1 MLRRFLSYYKPHR
14 NLLILDLSAAVLS
27 AVLSVL
33 LPYLTRGLLKVH
45 IPAKD
50 LYNIFRTFFLMA
62 GMISILIVMR
72 FIRVRWGHILGVR
85 MEYDMREDIF
95 RHIQKLSFT
104 YFDNTKTGHIMSRI
118 SNDLNMIA
126 EVAHHAPEDLLISFS
141 IITGAFGFM
150 FSFNATLAIIT
161 FIPIPLMLAWGW
173 SYGHRMKEGF
183 RQVRRKIADINSTV
197 ENSVQG
203 IREVKSYAQ
212 EELEIA
218 KFTTSNIS
226 FKMAKEKMYALMSY
240 FFSGMQFLRE
250 FYYLTV
256 IAGGVWL
263 IYQGKI
269 EVSDLLAFILY
280 VSIILP
286 PIDRLINFI
295 EQFQQGTASF
305 ERFVEIMEIAP
316 DIKDKR
322 GAYSLKSVKGEIA
335 IRNMSFKYST
345 SPDWIVRDIDV
356 HIATGDK
363 IAIVGE
369 SGAGKSTIVSLIPR
383 FYECQ
388 RGDISIDGHNVHDLK
403 QKFLRENI
411 GLVQQNVFLFDG
423 TIRENI
429 MYGDPDATNEQLLQ
443 AAETAN
449 IAAFIRSLPDGFDTE
464 VGERGVKLSGGQK
477 QRISIARVFLK
488 DPPILIFDEA
498 TSSLD
503 SESETLIQDAMLRL
517 SENRTTIIIA
527 HRLSTVRHVDKIYVI
542 KEGRIVETGRHEE
555 LIRNG
560 GYYNNLYSLN
570 LL

>member
-1 MLRRFLSYYKPHR
+1 LLRRFLSYYKPHR
-14 NLLILDLSAAVLS
+14 SLLILDLSAAVLS
-27 AVLSVL
+27 AGLSVL

-45 IPAKD
+45 IPARD
-50 LYNIFRTFFLMA
+50 LYSIIRTLLLMA
-62 GMISILIVMR
+62 AMIMLLIVMR

-85 MEYDMREDIF
+85 MEYDMRDDIF

-141 IITGAFGFM
+141 IIMGAFAFM
-150 FSFNATLAIIT
+150 FFFNVSLALLT
-161 FIPIPLMLAWGW
+161 FIPLPLMLAWGW
-173 SYGHRMKEGF
+173 SYGQRMKEGF
-183 RQVRRKIADINSTV
+183 RQVRRRIADINSTV

-218 KFTTSNIS
+218 KFTSSNTS
-226 FKMAKEKMYALMSY
+226 FKKAKERMYALMSY

-263 IYQGKI
+263 IYRGKI
-269 EVSDLLAFILY
+269 EGPDLLAFILY

-286 PIDRLINFI
+286 PIDRLVNFI

-305 ERFVEIMEIAP
+305 ERFIEIMQIEP
-316 DIKDKR
+316 DIQDKR
-322 GAYSLKSVKGEIA
+322 GAYSLDRVDGEIS
-335 IRNMSFKYST
+335 IQNMSFRYT
-345 SPDWIVRDIDV
+345 SSSDWVVKDIDL
-356 HIATGDK
+356 HIESGQK
-363 IAIVGE
+363 VAIVGE

-388 RGDISIDGHNVHDLK
+388 RGVISIDGHNVHDLK
-403 QKFLRENI
+403 QRFLRENI

-429 MYGDPDATNEQLLQ
+429 MYGNPDATNEQLIQ
-443 AAETAN
+443 AAEMAN
-449 IAAFIRSLPDGFDTE
+449 IASFIRSLPDGFDTE

-503 SESETLIQDAMLRL
+503 SESENLIQDAMLKL

-527 HRLSTVRHVDKIYVI
+527 HRLSTVRHVDKIYVV
-542 KEGRIVETGRHEE
+542 KEGRVVETGRHEE
-555 LIRNG
+555 LIENG
-560 GYYNNLYSLN
+560 GYYHSLYSLN
-570 LL
+570 LF